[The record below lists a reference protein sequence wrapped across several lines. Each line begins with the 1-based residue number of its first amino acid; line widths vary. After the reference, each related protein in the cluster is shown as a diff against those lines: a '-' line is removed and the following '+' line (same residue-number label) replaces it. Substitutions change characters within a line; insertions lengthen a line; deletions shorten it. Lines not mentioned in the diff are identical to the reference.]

1 MVIKWGKVK
10 NLREDPRLQE
20 NAEKLR
26 LEEKKNLKNDKN
38 DTILR
43 TGSLMLSLALS
54 LPSFSAL

>member
-20 NAEKLR
+20 TAEKLR